1 MDVRVCG
8 SRSTV
13 LATLGRPSRIP
24 LASTQEALRTDV
36 GLRFLPEPWMG
47 TVLNILGNQM
57 KPAGGLL
64 WVNNCLLLVFCPQLP
79 SCLYNYFS
87 SLKFI
92 LSEIILVAYPEFS
105 LIVCICVCVCVF
117 VCVTYLQTSLKL
129 SFQGTGGCILD
140 QDPGDLNS
148 ASTSGSYYMSGLK
161 QPLFLSPHN
170 LKNPV
175 NNGYFTRI
183 L

>member
-1 MDVRVCG
+1 
-8 SRSTV
+8 
-13 LATLGRPSRIP
+13 
-24 LASTQEALRTDV
+24 
-36 GLRFLPEPWMG
+36 MG
-47 TVLNILGNQM
+47 TVLSILRNQM
-57 KPAGGLL
+57 KPAGVLL

-92 LSEIILVAYPEFS
+92 LNEIILLAYPEFS
-105 LIVCICVCVCVF
+105 LIVCICVCVCVCACMC

-148 ASTSGSYYMSGLK
+148 ASTFGSYYMSGLK
-161 QPLFLSPHN
+161 QPLFLSSHN
-170 LKNPV
+170 LKNQV

>member
-1 MDVRVCG
+1 
-8 SRSTV
+8 
-13 LATLGRPSRIP
+13 
-24 LASTQEALRTDV
+24 
-36 GLRFLPEPWMG
+36 
-47 TVLNILGNQM
+47 M
-57 KPAGGLL
+57 KPAGVLL

-92 LSEIILVAYPEFS
+92 LNEIILLAYPEFS
-105 LIVCICVCVCVF
+105 LIVCICVCVCVCACMC

-148 ASTSGSYYMSGLK
+148 ASTFGSYYMSGLK
-161 QPLFLSPHN
+161 QPLFLSSHN
-170 LKNPV
+170 LENQV

>member
-1 MDVRVCG
+1 MDVTVCG

-105 LIVCICVCVCVF
+105 LIVCICVCVCDLSTDVIKTQF
-117 VCVTYLQTSLKL
+117 SRDRRLHLGSRPRGPEFCFYIWFLLYEWPQT
-129 SFQGTGGCILD
+129 
-140 QDPGDLNS
+140 
-148 ASTSGSYYMSGLK
+148 TSVPFSS
-161 QPLFLSPHN
+161 
-170 LKNPV
+170 
-175 NNGYFTRI
+175 
-183 L
+183 